1 MDSYSGS
8 ITKKRRLRQDDN
20 DDDNN
25 DIMPSTTSRQL
36 VQQLQDV
43 PTTHHYQVS
52 YMHKQTVTHACTS
65 LRHGYVITGSAD
77 GVVKFWKRTSTS
89 SSSSSGAPGS
99 ASHGAAAAAASAG
112 GGGSSSS
119 SSRCLEF
126 VKSYSSHVGPLLA
139 LITSQP
145 NGDSAVSIG
154 YDGTIKFYDVATFDV
169 SGMIRTTSSSSSSSS
184 NTKMKFRLGR
194 HAALMERED
203 LYLLVSTRAPTRE
216 EWQVELREEKE
227 MQLLRQQHHQQ
238 QQQRQ
243 KDDNDD
249 DDEDTGP
256 LPQKPNTDTSSN
268 KQHTSGS
275 SNSSNNERTGVLA
288 GSILLF
294 SGTNLS
300 PDPLRII
307 SYHAAP
313 VTAMSY
319 HTSKHWVVSGDAS
332 GVLEVWNVPL
342 SPSMGDGEDGVGS
355 GGSIGQQQLPFESKF
370 DTDLYAL
377 IKKKTYAIDI
387 AISEGMT
394 PGASNNSS
402 SSSSGIHGHFAVYA
416 SDRKIRLFTFHGCK
430 LVCMYDER
438 FMTNSFSKKSSSTL
452 GIDMI
457 EYGKRKAL
465 ECEMEDT
472 YLLSGGVSTNPS
484 TKQSYSTVMPSSEG
498 NYHQRIH
505 ITFDNSGQY
514 LLIPTIVGIKVINI
528 QTHRV
533 VATVGKGDASA
544 VRFIHLCLCP
554 GDAKINQQMQLAR
567 MGGSSAA
574 IQHGGSEGPNDSL
587 LIALAYGKRRFYAF
601 SHHDP
606 LSSHDQ
612 VEPGE
617 DVILARD
624 ILNEAPDASDL
635 LEATHLGRSNNNDE
649 PAILTTA
656 SKAILRTTHGDISI
670 KLFKDT
676 PRTIQNFVGHA
687 QSGYYDN
694 VIFHRIIPGFMIQ
707 TGDPLGDG
715 TGGESIWGGEFED
728 EIRRDLRHDRP
739 FTVSMANAGPNT
751 NGSQFFITTVPT
763 PWLDNK
769 HTVFGRVVGG
779 MEVVMAIEG
788 VKTDELDRP
797 LSEVKILS
805 IDLS

>member
-1 MDSYSGS
+1 
-8 ITKKRRLRQDDN
+8 
-20 DDDNN
+20 
-25 DIMPSTTSRQL
+25 
-36 VQQLQDV
+36 
-43 PTTHHYQVS
+43 
-52 YMHKQTVTHACTS
+52 MHKQTVTHVCTS

-89 SSSSSGAPGS
+89 TSISGAPG
-99 ASHGAAAAAASAG
+99 ASHGTASAG
-112 GGGSSSS
+112 AAAGAAAS

-169 SGMIRTTSSSSSSSS
+169 SGMIRTSSS
-184 NTKMKFRLGR
+184 NNSKKMKFRLGR

-216 EWQVELREEKE
+216 EWQVNLREEKE
-227 MQLLRQQHHQQ
+227 IQQLRQQQ

-243 KDDNDD
+243 KDDSDD

-256 LPQKPNTDTSSN
+256 LPQKSNTTTSSN
-268 KQHTSGS
+268 KQQTSGS
-275 SNSSNNERTGVLA
+275 SNSSSSSNERTVVPA
-288 GSILLF
+288 GSILVF
-294 SGTNLS
+294 SGTHLS

-313 VTAMSY
+313 VTAMVY
-319 HTSKHWVVSGDAS
+319 HASKQWVVSGDAS

-342 SPSMGDGEDGVGS
+342 SSSMGDGEDG
-355 GGSIGQQQLPFESKF
+355 GGGGIVQQQRQLPFESKF

-387 AISEGMT
+387 AISEGT
-394 PGASNNSS
+394 ATATSNNSS
-402 SSSSGIHGHFAVYA
+402 SSSSSGNHGHFAVYA

-438 FMTNSFSKKSSSTL
+438 LKIYDDILSSKKTSTTL

-465 ECEMEDT
+465 EREMEDT

-498 NYHQRIH
+498 SYHQRIH

-544 VRFIHLCLCP
+544 LRFLHLCLCP

-574 IQHGGSEGPNDSL
+574 IQHGGNEGPNDSL

-606 LSSHDQ
+606 LSNHNE

-649 PAILTTA
+649 PTILTTA

-707 TGDPLGDG
+707 
-715 TGGESIWGGEFED
+715 
-728 EIRRDLRHDRP
+728 
-739 FTVSMANAGPNT
+739 
-751 NGSQFFITTVPT
+751 
-763 PWLDNK
+763 
-769 HTVFGRVVGG
+769 
-779 MEVVMAIEG
+779 
-788 VKTDELDRP
+788 
-797 LSEVKILS
+797 
-805 IDLS
+805 

>member
-1 MDSYSGS
+1 MAMDSSSFGSGTTS
-8 ITKKRRLRQDDN
+8 KKRRLRQDDN
-20 DDDNN
+20 DDIESN
-25 DIMPSTTSRQL
+25 STVATLSPPPPRHQHL
-36 VQQLQDV
+36 PLLLQDV
-43 PTTHHYQVS
+43 PTTHHYHVS
-52 YMHKQTVTHACTS
+52 YMHKQTVTHVCTS

-77 GVVKFWKRTSTS
+77 GVVKFWKRTATS
-89 SSSSSGAPGS
+89 SSNSGGGNSSAETTLTATP
-99 ASHGAAAAAASAG
+99 AAVG
-112 GGGSSSS
+112 GGGS

-126 VKSYSSHVGPLLA
+126 VKSYSSHVGPILA
-139 LITSQP
+139 LLTSQP

-169 SGMIRTTSSSSSSSS
+169 SGMIRTSTTTTS
-184 NTKMKFRLGR
+184 NFKNKKKFRLGR
-194 HAALMERED
+194 HATLIERED

-227 MQLLRQQHHQQ
+227 WQL
-238 QQQRQ
+238 QQR
-243 KDDNDD
+243 KKEDSDDEE
-249 DDEDTGP
+249 EDTGP
-256 LPQKPNTDTSSN
+256 LPQKQTIATSDKQISGNTSS
-268 KQHTSGS
+268 S
-275 SNSSNNERTGVLA
+275 NERMVFVPT

-300 PDPLRII
+300 PDPIRII
-307 SYHAAP
+307 TYHAAP
-313 VTAMSY
+313 VTAMAY
-319 HTSKHWVVSGDAS
+319 HTSKQCVVSGDFS
-332 GVLEVWNVPL
+332 GVLEVWNVPFY
-342 SPSMGDGEDGVGS
+342 PSSVGDNDVDVT
-355 GGSIGQQQLPFESKF
+355 GGQEQQKQLPFESKF

-377 IKKKTYAIDI
+377 IKKKIFAIDI
-387 AISEGMT
+387 AVSERGMT
-394 PGASNNSS
+394 ADANGDSRSI
-402 SSSSGIHGHFAVYA
+402 GDHGNFAVYA

-438 FMTNSFSKKSSSTL
+438 LKVYDEILSSKKSSSSL

-465 ECEMEDT
+465 EREMEDT

-484 TKQSYSTVMPSSEG
+484 TKLSYSMVMPSSDG
-498 NYHQRIH
+498 SYHQQIH

-514 LLIPTIVGIKVINI
+514 LLLPTIVGIKVINI

-533 VATVGKGDASA
+533 VATIGKADASA
-544 VRFIHLCLCP
+544 LRFLHVCLCP

-567 MGGSSAA
+567 MGGSSVA
-574 IQHGGSEGPNDSL
+574 IQHGGIEGPNDSL
-587 LIALAYGKRRFYAF
+587 LIALAFGKRRFYAF

-606 LSSHDQ
+606 LFSSHDQ
-612 VEPGE
+612 AEPGE
-617 DVILARD
+617 EVILARD

-635 LEATHLGRSNNNDE
+635 LEATHLGRSNMNDE

-676 PRTIQNFVGHA
+676 PKTVQNFVGHA

-728 EIRRDLRHDRP
+728 EIRRELRH
-739 FTVSMANAGPNT
+739 GE
-751 NGSQFFITTVPT
+751 
-763 PWLDNK
+763 
-769 HTVFGRVVGG
+769 TVFSC
-779 MEVVMAIEG
+779 
-788 VKTDELDRP
+788 KF
-797 LSEVKILS
+797 
-805 IDLS
+805 

>member
-1 MDSYSGS
+1 M
-8 ITKKRRLRQDDN
+8 
-20 DDDNN
+20 
-25 DIMPSTTSRQL
+25 
-36 VQQLQDV
+36 
-43 PTTHHYQVS
+43 
-52 YMHKQTVTHACTS
+52 
-65 LRHGYVITGSAD
+65 ITGSAD
-77 GVVKFWKRTSTS
+77 GVVKFWKRTATS
-89 SSSSSGAPGS
+89 SSTPKGGEATP
-99 ASHGAAAAAASAG
+99 AASASYG
-112 GGGSSSS
+112 AMAAGSSSAS

-139 LITSQP
+139 LLTSQP

-169 SGMIRTTSSSSSSSS
+169 SGMIRNTAAS
-184 NTKMKFRLGR
+184 NNNNNGRKKFRLGR
-194 HAALMERED
+194 HATLIERED

-227 MQLLRQQHHQQ
+227 WQQ
-238 QQQRQ
+238 QQHRLQLQQQ
-243 KDDNDD
+243 KEESGDD
-249 DDEDTGP
+249 DDEEDTGP
-256 LPQKPNTDTSSN
+256 LPQKMNNVTSD
-268 KQHTSGS
+268 KQHMSGS
-275 SNSSNNERTGVLA
+275 SNSSNMAVMPA

-300 PDPLRII
+300 PDPIQII
-307 SYHAAP
+307 TYHAAP
-313 VTAMSY
+313 VTAMTY
-319 HTSKHWVVSGDAS
+319 HASKQWIVSGDVS
-332 GVLEVWNVPL
+332 GVLEVWHVPFY
-342 SPSMGDGEDGVGS
+342 SSSMEDGGDGVVGQR
-355 GGSIGQQQLPFESKF
+355 QQQRQLPFESKF

-387 AISEGMT
+387 AVSEGGMT
-394 PGASNNSS
+394 TGTNGGSISI
-402 SSSSGIHGHFAVYA
+402 SGNHGNFAVYA
-416 SDRKIRLFTFHGCK
+416 SDRKVRLFTFNGCK

-438 FMTNSFSKKSSSTL
+438 LKIYDEIFSSKKSSSIL

-465 ECEMEDT
+465 EREMEDT

-484 TKQSYSTVMPSSEG
+484 TKLSYSTVMPSSEG
-498 NYHQRIH
+498 SHHHHIRIS
-505 ITFDNSGQY
+505 FDNSGQY
-514 LLIPTIVGIKVINI
+514 LLLPTIVGIKVISI

-533 VATVGKGDASA
+533 VATIGKGDASA
-544 VRFIHLCLCP
+544 LRFLHVCLCP

-574 IQHGGSEGPNDSL
+574 IQHGGSVGPNDSI

-606 LSSHDQ
+606 LFSSHDQ

-617 DVILARD
+617 EVILARD

-649 PAILTTA
+649 PTILTTA

-676 PRTIQNFVGHA
+676 PKTIQNFVGHA

-728 EIRRDLRHDRP
+728 EIRRELRHGE
-739 FTVSMANAGPNT
+739 S
-751 NGSQFFITTVPT
+751 
-763 PWLDNK
+763 
-769 HTVFGRVVGG
+769 VFHV
-779 MEVVMAIEG
+779 
-788 VKTDELDRP
+788 LF
-797 LSEVKILS
+797 L
-805 IDLS
+805 